1 MKSELTV
8 LQIGSG
14 LGIKMRNLVEHV
26 AEYDAWKPG
35 SGYAAICEYL
45 RHRQEDTKPELT
57 DYADI
62 SIKVRIFAIFCL
74 LPV

>member
-1 MKSELTV
+1 V

-35 SGYAAICEYL
+35 SGYAATCEYL

-57 DYADI
+57 AYADI
-62 SIKVRIFAIFCL
+62 SIKVIIFAIICL